1 MAGTVAGLQARQTAD
16 DLDVGVMLA
25 DGLGDEVVAP
35 SCNEGSVCSGKGN
48 EAFLGQAAGRAHHQ
62 LLRHAHI
69 VEPIRE
75 RIPENVDVRIFGQI
89 RTEADDPVVFLGQLD
104 QRIAEGLRHGGMI
117 RHDIG
122 VADHTL
128 NTAAH

>member
-1 MAGTVAGLQARQTAD
+1 
-16 DLDVGVMLA
+16 MLA
-25 DGLGDEVVAP
+25 DGLGNEVVAS
-35 SCNEGSVCSGKGN
+35 SCDKGSIRGGKGD
-48 EAFLGQAAGRAHHQ
+48 ESLLGQAAGRAHHQ

-69 VEPIRE
+69 VEPIGE
-75 RIPENVDVRIFGQI
+75 RIPENVNVRIFGQI
-89 RTEADDPVVFLGQLD
+89 RAEADDPVIFLGQLN

-117 RHDIG
+117 CHDVG